1 MPHLDCMSFRTMLPG
16 ETLYI
21 DKSKLSSSQISSVT
35 GGSASGGSASGGSAS
50 GGSASGGS
58 GGGAGGSSG
67 GAGGSG
73 VAVAVYWRRWCSR
86 CTSYATSI
94 SDMGAEC
101 QTGITQLQTGIT
113 QLQTGITQL
122 QTGITQLQAG
132 ITQLQSDITR
142 LQCTTPSPGPVAPSA
157 SFSDH
162 SSAPRLATFMDR
174 SRSAT
179 VHPKAGFINEFE
191 IEKQEGRV

>member
-1 MPHLDCMSFRTMLPG
+1 MLPG

-113 QLQTGITQL
+113 QLQ
-122 QTGITQLQAG
+122 AG

>member
-1 MPHLDCMSFRTMLPG
+1 MQQGTGYVRCIRRNMARPPSMSFRTMLPG

-113 QLQTGITQL
+113 QLQ
-122 QTGITQLQAG
+122 AG